1 MRAALLLP
9 LSLAACAAPIET
21 APAPVEPE
29 VATLRD
35 PSFEPVRAPARFAP
49 DLFTGAPAL
58 QPGAAPRA
66 PAAQIFR
73 EGMIPGLQL
82 TDESDLETVMGYL
95 ARASGVSIVVEDRA
109 QEAIDD
115 EGISFH
121 VKLSQRM
128 TLTRA
133 LELLQELSNDAFG
146 WNWYG
151 PTALVIT
158 TPDRV
163 KGDPKTYVY
172 DISDLLVGVP
182 SYVPRVPSFDVS
194 PTGGLFPPDE
204 DFDPD
209 ARPGVIDES
218 MLLDLI
224 ENTIAPGT
232 WDEPGNS
239 ISIRDGKLIVR
250 HR

>member
-1 MRAALLLP
+1 M
-9 LSLAACAAPIET
+9 
-21 APAPVEPE
+21 
-29 VATLRD
+29 
-35 PSFEPVRAPARFAP
+35 
-49 DLFTGAPAL
+49 
-58 QPGAAPRA
+58 
-66 PAAQIFR
+66 
-73 EGMIPGLQL
+73 
-82 TDESDLETVMGYL
+82 
-95 ARASGVSIVVEDRA
+95 
-109 QEAIDD
+109 
-115 EGISFH
+115 H
-121 VKLSQRM
+121 
-128 TLTRA
+128 
-133 LELLQELSNDAFG
+133 
-146 WNWYG
+146 
-151 PTALVIT
+151 
-158 TPDRV
+158 PDRV